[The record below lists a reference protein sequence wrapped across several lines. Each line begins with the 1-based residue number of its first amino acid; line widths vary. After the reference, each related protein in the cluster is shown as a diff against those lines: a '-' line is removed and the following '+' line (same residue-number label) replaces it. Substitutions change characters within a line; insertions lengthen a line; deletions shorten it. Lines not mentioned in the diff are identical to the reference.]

1 MIPVSGGQR
10 DAAQRIIDEVA
21 ASFDE
26 DEGVGY
32 LADIDDN
39 GVWIRHD
46 ESINPE
52 HVATLVEALVNGLE
66 LPGVHIVAWAYTCS
80 RLRLDEFGGGAF
92 AVVKGRNT
100 VWVDAQD
107 EARRQAELDFAELK
121 EIARIALGCADT
133 FDDIAESMGV
143 SDEHLKAIQERLQS

>member
-1 MIPVSGGQR
+1 MANSYTQSSSMIPVSGEQR

-26 DEGVGY
+26 DEGVDY

-46 ESINPE
+46 ESFNPE
-52 HVATLVEALVNGLE
+52 QVATLVEALVDGLD
-66 LPGVHIVAWAYTCS
+66 LPGVHIVSWACMCS
-80 RLRLDEFGGGAF
+80 RPRLDAFGGGAF

-100 VWVDAQD
+100 VWVDAAD
-107 EARRQAELDFAELK
+107 EARRQAKL
-121 EIARIALGCADT
+121 
-133 FDDIAESMGV
+133 
-143 SDEHLKAIQERLQS
+143 AILTS